1 MAVLT
6 AQERRGGLLSLRVT
20 SRHSPSCSVVS
31 PGYDG
36 YDGCDGY
43 DGHDS
48 YDSYD
53 GRAAFSGRRSARAAA
68 PLALARSHTHT
79 HAHPHTHTHPPFSR
93 RRRRNAM
100 VGAARCARS
109 SRLVALVKADASV
122 CNGVAPHPHRAVPLL
137 ATCVRYD
144 RYDRHNRRNVAVPP
158 LATRAYVRTCGRAA
172 LASPRLASEGPRP

>member
-1 MAVLT
+1 MTVVTVMT
-6 AQERRGGLLSLRVT
+6 AQERRGGLLRTTLPPRR
-20 SRHSPSCSVVS
+20 RHSP
-31 PGYDG
+31 
-36 YDGCDGY
+36 GY

-68 PLALARSHTHT
+68 ALARSLAHTRTHAHTHT
-79 HAHPHTHTHPPFSR
+79 HTHTHPPFSR

-109 SRLVALVKADASV
+109 SRLVALVKAAASV
-122 CNGVAPHPHRAVPLL
+122 SNGVAPHPHRAVPLL